1 MLSVVCAYCLE
12 GRITGRITL
21 PTVSGQPPSQPQ
33 ISADGKFYWD
43 GQRWVPMQ
51 HAASV
56 AAQATSHRG
65 RNLGLGCVDLI
76 VVVIVIAVIGS
87 NSSKNQPAL
96 KWDLS
101 GRSITSSKVGGTDA
115 TQVMVTNNG
124 SNASQLILYLN
135 AKDDGFKHHV
145 ITNPGG
151 CTINKNLERLD
162 CGPLAAGETKTIN
175 VEGSPKA
182 GNFDFELDVADEEG
196 SQLLHPDKGALTW
209 SETVIA

>member
-1 MLSVVCAYCLE
+1 MSA
-12 GRITGRITL
+12 
-21 PTVSGQPPSQPQ
+21 QPPGQPQ

-51 HAASV
+51 QAAP
-56 AAQATSHRG
+56 APPQATSHRG
-65 RNLGLGCVDLI
+65 RNLGLGCVGLI
-76 VVVIVIAVIGS
+76 VLVIVIAVIGS
-87 NSSKNQPAL
+87 YSSKNQPAL
-96 KWDLS
+96 KWDVS
-101 GRSITSSKVGGTDA
+101 GRSITSSAVGGTDA
-115 TQVMVTNNG
+115 TQVTVTNKG

-135 AKDDGFKHHV
+135 AKDDWFKHHV

-175 VEGSPKA
+175 VEGSPKDA

-196 SQLLHPDKGALTW
+196 SQLLYPDKGALTW
-209 SETVIA
+209 SETVTA